1 VAPRNR
7 HALSGRPTQRSRPL
21 VEDLA
26 ARGQR
31 RVTLIVP
38 SGCAESLVLLA
49 RELRA
54 RQRVATA
61 GLTQRWRRLSPSAEL
76 LVDVKTGARCTIRD
90 TGGLGLKRYLWTASV
105 FGEHQLA
112 EGRTGG
118 LAEARAQAERAVAHY
133 IASRPERLCLL

>member
-1 VAPRNR
+1 MVPRNR
-7 HALSGRPTQRSRPL
+7 RGLSGRSTQRSRPL

-61 GLTQRWRRLSPSAEL
+61 GVTQRWRRLSPSAEL
-76 LVDVKTGARCTIRD
+76 LVDVKTGARCTMRD
-90 TGGLGLKRYLWTASV
+90 TGGPGSKRYSGPPRCSASTSWRKGARV
-105 FGEHQLA
+105 TSQRQEHKQ
-112 EGRTGG
+112 RG
-118 LAEARAQAERAVAHY
+118 L
-133 IASRPERLCLL
+133 